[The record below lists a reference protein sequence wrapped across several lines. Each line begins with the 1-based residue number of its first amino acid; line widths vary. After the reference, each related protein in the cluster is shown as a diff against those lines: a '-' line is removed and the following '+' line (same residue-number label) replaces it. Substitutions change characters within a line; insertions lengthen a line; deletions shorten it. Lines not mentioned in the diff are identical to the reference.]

1 MVLTFRAKLLASHL
15 ALVTAILLLIV
26 LELNR
31 TLGSDLE
38 RQLDERL
45 EQQAQGAAQWV
56 GEGRRHPD
64 KLAGRLGLIVHAQV
78 TIFDKDGSVIG
89 DSEVI
94 DLASAPPGADDP
106 AFEVAKRGL

>member
-56 GEGRRHPD
+56 GEGRRPPD
-64 KLAGRLGLIVHAQV
+64 KLAGRLGLVVHAEV
-78 TIFDKDGSVIG
+78 TILDGDGVVLG
-89 DSEVI
+89 DSAHPDANGTV
-94 DLASAPPGADDP
+94 SGADQP
-106 AFEVAKRGL
+106 E